1 MAWVWTTDY
10 WVLPWRLGAG
20 LWIGGCV
27 AYLWPPLR
35 SEYLRDGGHVSNA
48 LQVGGMLG
56 WAVGSAFAFH
66 DDTDIGAQACNAG
79 YLGGSA
85 LLLLDALLQAR
96 QLSSATCSRGEKVS
110 LIADLL
116 AGIFYVLAGAF
127 GGYATHLSL
136 IRFGNVCWLI
146 GSVISGVRPCLAL
159 RTDCARPVAA
169 DVELGAAGAG
179 DHA

>member
-1 MAWVWTTDY
+1 MFHLKQIQI
-10 WVLPWRLGAG
+10 LPHLLVRHHLVICLA
-20 LWIGGCV
+20 
-27 AYLWPPLR
+27 
-35 SEYLRDGGHVSNA
+35 S
-48 LQVGGMLG
+48 LQ
-56 WAVGSAFAFH
+56 
-66 DDTDIGAQACNAG
+66 DT
-79 YLGGSA
+79 
-85 LLLLDALLQAR
+85 AR